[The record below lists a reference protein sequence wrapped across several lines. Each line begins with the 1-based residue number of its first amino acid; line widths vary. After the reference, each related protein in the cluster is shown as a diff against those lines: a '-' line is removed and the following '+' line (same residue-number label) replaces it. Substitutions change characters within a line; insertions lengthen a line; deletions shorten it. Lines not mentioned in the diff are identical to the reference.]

1 MSSRSSKRR
10 PAGSNRSGN
19 PNGNRGPGR
28 APVATGGTESG
39 EDPTAL
45 AQASVLATWAA
56 NSPQL
61 EVEQGPWETVG
72 QAQLDA
78 DPDELQEPQEV
89 QFDPDLAFGLPQE
102 PRVDPLPAGARVSD
116 AGDSGYADPTTPAGS
131 TGSSRAAGVP
141 NPLQAKG
148 RATLFTALAA
158 AGFAAISGLLNDRL
172 ALDDEDETWLA
183 DEQDVDAVSTP
194 AGRLIARKLP
204 LPEGT
209 DTSDLVDAIDIGIA
223 TAGYVL
229 KNAMARARAVRE
241 RRRARNGAPVYQE
254 G

>member
-1 MSSRSSKRR
+1 MSNRSKRR
-10 PAGSNRSGN
+10 PAGGNRSSN

-45 AQASVLATWAA
+45 AQASVLATWEA
-56 NSPQL
+56 NQDL
-61 EVEQGPWETVG
+61 QVDQGPWETLSQV
-72 QAQLDA
+72 QPDA
-78 DPDELQEPQEV
+78 DPDGLQEPQEV
-89 QFDPDLAFGLPQE
+89 QFDPDLAFGLPQD
-102 PRVDPLPAGARVSD
+102 PRQDPLPAGARVSD
-116 AGDSGYADPTTPAGS
+116 GDASAAPTTSAGS

-148 RATLFTALAA
+148 RARVFAALAA
-158 AGFAAISGLLNDRL
+158 AGFAAVSGLLNDRL

-183 DEQDVDAVSTP
+183 DEQDVEAVSTP
-194 AGRLIARKLP
+194 AGRLIARRLP

-209 DTSDLVDAIDIGIA
+209 DTSDLADAIEIGIA
-223 TAGYVL
+223 AAGYVV
-229 KNAMARARAVRE
+229 KNAMARARGLRE

>member
-1 MSSRSSKRR
+1 MSNRSKRR
-10 PAGSNRSGN
+10 PAGSNRSSN

-28 APVATGGTESG
+28 APATAAGTASG

-45 AQASVLATWAA
+45 AQASVLATWEA
-56 NSPQL
+56 NFPML
-61 EVEQGPWETVG
+61 VDQGPWETPNQV
-72 QAQLDA
+72 QLDG

-89 QFDPDLAFGLPQE
+89 QFDPDLAFGPPQE

-116 AGDSGYADPTTPAGS
+116 ADASDFAAPTTPAGS

-148 RATLFTALAA
+148 RTTVFTALAA
-158 AGFAAISGLLNDRL
+158 AAFAAMSGLLNDRL
-172 ALDDEDETWLA
+172 ALDDDDETWLA
-183 DEQDVDAVSTP
+183 DDQDVDAVSTP

-229 KNAMARARAVRE
+229 KNAMARARGLRE